1 MTWLA
6 VTVQPAFL
14 ARADQAEVSPILYAA
29 LGTSDLTSSVVT
41 LGSITCSAMCSHI
54 TLIAALPF
62 TIADSGGRAVA
73 SSVQSDATL
82 TKSLLAFAQPLLNE
96 VRNALIVRRDPGH
109 DGLSFDHLHV
119 VGNAAYF
126 LGAKPPKFWI
136 VNFVRGHKQLIRPRS
151 ASVSDPLMSSL
162 PLP

>member
-1 MTWLA
+1 
-6 VTVQPAFL
+6 
-14 ARADQAEVSPILYAA
+14 
-29 LGTSDLTSSVVT
+29 
-41 LGSITCSAMCSHI
+41 MCSHI
-54 TLIAALPF
+54 SLIAALPF
-62 TIADSGGRAVA
+62 TIGRAVA

-82 TKSLLAFAQPLLNE
+82 TKSLLAFAQPLLNDIRNAFAQPLLNE

-136 VNFVRGHKQLIRPRS
+136 VNLVRGHKQRIRPRS
-151 ASVSDPLMSSL
+151 ASVSDPLMSS
-162 PLP
+162 